1 MTPTELWKQLQ
12 ESRDTRRLLMFAE
25 SFPGTIESYR
35 ARELAAALEEHTA
48 LAKELPPIDAQR
60 CRQVSE
66 DAASALAAN
75 ESNLLDSA
83 SELEDLA
90 FRHEELADKAAKLS
104 HWSWPIQEWT
114 RRTAAFLQRWP
125 NHPDAAAMSA
135 ELDELR
141 SHERITRQ
149 RLDQLSSAIGRIP
162 LPAIAVPEL
171 VKIPPGRFIM
181 GSAATDDEWEDEWDD
196 PYDDL
201 GMREG
206 PPHEVQIDYAF
217 EMAKFPVTF
226 AQWDA
231 ARAVCPSLLEPDDC
245 GWGRGDRPVVNVSW
259 GDAQRFIG
267 LLNEKLGL
275 VGRSDRYRLPSEAEW
290 EYACRAGSA
299 ALYSFGDDETLLD
312 EFAWWS
318 GNSAGRTHPVGQKRP
333 NTFGLHDMHGL
344 VFEWCADAWHANY
357 DGAPTD
363 GSAWMNVSGH
373 WELVE
378 RVIRGGTWNNDPDP
392 AWCNR
397 SASRDGA
404 RESVRAP
411 DISFRLVRTITRP

>member
-1 MTPTELWKQLQ
+1 MTTPTELWKQLQ

-25 SFPGTIESYR
+25 SFPGTIESYQ
-35 ARELAAALEEHTA
+35 ARELAAALEEHTV

-60 CRQVSE
+60 CRQASE
-66 DAASALAAN
+66 DAASALAAS

-83 SELEDLA
+83 SEVEDLA
-90 FRHEELADKAAKLS
+90 SRHAELADKAAKLS
-104 HWSWPIQEWT
+104 HLSRPIQA
-114 RRTAAFLQRWP
+114 RAHRTAAFLQRWP
-125 NHPDAAAMSA
+125 NHPDAEAMSA
-135 ELDELR
+135 ELSELR
-141 SHERITRQ
+141 SHEQATRQ

-162 LPAIAVPEL
+162 LPASAVPEL
-171 VKIPPGRFIM
+171 VKISPGHFIM
-181 GSAATDDEWEDEWDD
+181 GSAATVDEWYDEW
-196 PYDDL
+196 
-201 GMREG
+201 GEREG
-206 PPHEVQIDYAF
+206 PPHEVRINYAF

-231 ARAVCPSLLEPDDC
+231 ARAVCPSLPEPDCC
-245 GWGRGDRPVVNVSW
+245 GWGRGDRPVVNISC

-275 VGRSDRYRLPSEAEW
+275 GERSDRYRLPSEAEW

-333 NTFGLHDMHGL
+333 NAFGLHDMHGL
-344 VFEWCADAWHANY
+344 VFEWCADVWHASY

-363 GSAWMNVSGH
+363 GSAWMNVSGS

-378 RVIRGGTWNNDPDP
+378 RVIRGGTWNDDPDP

-411 DISFRLVRTITRP
+411 DIGFRLARTITSP